1 MTKSEAINV
10 LQLNTPFVANKEV
23 NEAVE
28 MAIKALECKYDCEIK
43 HLTNECSYSETGCSD
58 CRGKLKI
65 KEALEKQIAKKP
77 KYLPLKEGITTT
89 NYECPIC
96 GCRRLGHGIDLD
108 KCYCPECG
116 QKLDWSEV

>member
-1 MTKSEAINV
+1 MEEKEAIAR
-10 LQLNTPFVANKEV
+10 LRDHFLIHDDGRPTPKL
-23 NEAVE
+23 NEAVSIV
-28 MAIKALECKYDCEIK
+28 IKA
-43 HLTNECSYSETGCSD
+43 T
-58 CRGKLKI
+58 
-65 KEALEKQIAKKP
+65 EKQIAKKP

-116 QKLDWSEV
+116 QKLDWSDV

>member
-1 MTKSEAINV
+1 MTEAEEAIEFLKGKYPLGLCDEDEYKNS
-10 LQLNTPFVANKEV
+10 QT
-23 NEAVE
+23 
-28 MAIKALECKYDCEIK
+28 AIKALE
-43 HLTNECSYSETGCSD
+43 
-58 CRGKLKI
+58 
-65 KEALEKQIAKKP
+65 KQIPKKT

>member
-1 MTKSEAINV
+1 MIEQKTIESALKKVEEQQENLGGFMDRFDI
-10 LQLNTPFVANKEV
+10 PEHW
-23 NEAVE
+23 AV
-28 MAIKALECKYDCEIK
+28 
-43 HLTNECSYSETGCSD
+43 
-58 CRGKLKI
+58 R
-65 KEALEKQIAKKP
+65 EALEKQIAKKP
-77 KYLPLKEGITTT
+77 KYLPLKEGITLT

>member
-1 MTKSEAINV
+1 MTEQEAIKWIDDRMCYGRYTPQKHN
-10 LQLNTPFVANKEV
+10 PFVRDECCQAG
-23 NEAVE
+23 E
-28 MAIKALECKYDCEIK
+28 MAIV
-43 HLTNECSYSETGCSD
+43 
-58 CRGKLKI
+58 
-65 KEALEKQIAKKP
+65 ALEKQIVKKP
-77 KYLPLKEGITTT
+77 KYLPLKEGITLT